1 MICLAVNTAN
11 SIMSAAILRDDD
23 TVLYHFKTSE
33 TRDQGNLL
41 IGHIEQGLKASSL
54 SYDDIDLLAV
64 VTGPGSFTGI
74 RIGISA
80 MRGFALAMRKPLI
93 GISSFELYEVSED
106 NDKNLIVIESFRDE
120 LYIKAAGQEPV
131 NQSPETFAAQR
142 ADAEDWIVSGD
153 AADKIMPFL
162 KGNCKKTDNQ
172 PDAVD
177 VARIAFKKYNQQ
189 PETAHVRP
197 EPFYLREAD
206 VSIST
211 KIRPITI
218 V

>member
-11 SIMSAAILRDDD
+11 SIMSAAILRDDG

-41 IGHIEQGLKASSL
+41 IGHIEQGLETANL
-54 SYDDIDLLAV
+54 SYDDIHLLAV

-93 GISSFELYEVSED
+93 GISSFDLYETNEETRD
-106 NDKNLIVIESFRDE
+106 NLIVVESFRDE

-131 NQSPETFAAQR
+131 NMSPETFAAQLP
-142 ADAEDWIVSGD
+142 DTKEWIVSGD
-153 AADKIMPFL
+153 ATDKIMPFL
-162 KGNCKKTDNQ
+162 NENCKKTDYQ
-172 PDAVD
+172 PDAID
-177 VARIAFKKYNQQ
+177 VARLAIKKYNQE
-189 PETAHVRP
+189 PESANIRP

-206 VSIST
+206 VSVST
-211 KIRPITI
+211 KIRPVTI